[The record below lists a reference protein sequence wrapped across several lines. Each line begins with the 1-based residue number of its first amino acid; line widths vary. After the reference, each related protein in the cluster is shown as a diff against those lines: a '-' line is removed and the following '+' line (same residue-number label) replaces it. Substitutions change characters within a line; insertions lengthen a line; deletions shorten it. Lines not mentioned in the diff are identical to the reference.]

1 MESIQQIQPP
11 PYGRTVL
18 RVCVSS
24 DDPQSQESPSDFDK
38 DSGDEPIYEDR
49 FCKVTSK
56 DIFVKS
62 YYFPCGSQARLPL
75 EAITNMWFLSREEG
89 PPTISWGSIDGKIW
103 WALNEKRCR
112 KAESQNN
119 VVVHEPH
126 HRPRLIGFSVRNKH
140 RFLVAVHAFD
150 GFPVEISSPPI

>member
-1 MESIQQIQPP
+1 MALYNVLKAAVVPSGVDLEDIAHSDWMAMKCTSSIAMASKSLHP
-11 PYGRTVL
+11 
-18 RVCVSS
+18 
-24 DDPQSQESPSDFDK
+24 
-38 DSGDEPIYEDR
+38 
-49 FCKVTSK
+49 VTSK

-75 EAITNMWFLSREEG
+75 EAITNMCFLSREEG

-140 RFLVAVHAFD
+140 RFLAAVHAFD